1 MSLFFPTAEEMSRH
15 TIFPGVSIQ
24 TCAVEKMMLS
34 VVDLAPHS
42 VVEEHAHPHEQVG
55 MVLQG
60 RAIFFIGGEQ
70 KTLQAGDMWRIP
82 GGVKHKVIALD
93 EPVRALDIFHPI
105 REDYR

>member
-1 MSLFFPTAEEMSRH
+1 MSLFFPSTEEMSRH
-15 TIFPGVSIQ
+15 SIFPGVHIQ
-24 TCAVEKMMLS
+24 TCAAEQMMLS

-60 RAIFFIGGEQ
+60 RAIFHIGNEH
-70 KTLQAGDMWRIP
+70 KTLQAGDLYRIP
-82 GGVKHKVIALD
+82 GNVRHKVLALD